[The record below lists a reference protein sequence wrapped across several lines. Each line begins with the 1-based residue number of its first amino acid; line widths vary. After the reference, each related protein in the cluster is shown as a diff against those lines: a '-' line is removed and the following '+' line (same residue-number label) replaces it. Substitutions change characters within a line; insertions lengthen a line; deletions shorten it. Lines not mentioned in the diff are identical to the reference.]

1 MWSMRWCTSKWTLS
15 HRRRERGGGYNT
27 SSLISLSKTF
37 HTMPDKKITIL
48 DKIRRMNWMRNTS
61 RQIVVVMLLHL
72 CLHDF
77 YIGGS
82 QSFSNQQGI
91 RIFVS
96 SYFFNG
102 SFYVLAYP
110 LCLNIRHRYC
120 VTVKICISFVF
131 IGQKCCVHS
140 CVNRHSCM
148 YARYVYESTYRVYSV

>member
-1 MWSMRWCTSKWTLS
+1 
-15 HRRRERGGGYNT
+15 
-27 SSLISLSKTF
+27 
-37 HTMPDKKITIL
+37 MPDKKITIL
-48 DKIRRMNWMRNTS
+48 DNIRRIFLVNVDEEYIKTNCRSNFITF
-61 RQIVVVMLLHL
+61 IYTCT
-72 CLHDF
+72 CLHGL

-102 SFYVLAYP
+102 SLYVLAYP

-140 CVNRHSCM
+140 CVYRHSCM